1 MHLLKDSNDEKF
13 ENNNQVQMKERER
26 HLAGFS

>member
-13 ENNNQVQMKERER
+13 ENNNQVQMKEREG